1 MSLPTPD
8 PLPGSGPTSR
18 FWPTLAGAVRGF
30 FRREDD
36 PLELIAR
43 ERAALGDRYW
53 PDAKPAVKGEDF
65 LRSTAEMTEAELRWR
80 IRIRRI
86 RDVLGLI
93 GVAALTVLLVVSAWH
108 AVTTLG

>member
-8 PLPGSGPTSR
+8 PVPGGEPTSR
-18 FWPTLAGAVRGF
+18 FWATLASALRNL
-30 FRREDD
+30 FRRDDD

-53 PDAKPAVKGEDF
+53 PDAKPAVEGEDF
-65 LRSTAEMTEAELRWR
+65 LKSTAEMTEAELRWR
-80 IRIRRI
+80 IRVRRI

-93 GVAALTVLLVVSAWH
+93 AVAAITFLLVVSAWH
-108 AVTTLG
+108 ALG

>member
-8 PLPGSGPTSR
+8 PLSGGGSTSR
-18 FWPTLAGAVRGF
+18 FWPTLAGALRSL
-30 FRREDD
+30 FRRDDD

-53 PDAKPAVKGEDF
+53 PDAKPAAEGEDF
-65 LRSTAEMTEAELRWR
+65 LKSTAEMTEAELRWR
-80 IRIRRI
+80 IRVRRI

-93 GVAALTVLLVVSAWH
+93 AVAAITALLVVSVWH
-108 AVTTLG
+108 ALG